1 MWLNIKD
8 QDSSE
13 YKTSICSLKSPSRI
27 ERMYIKMSNSKSIT
41 SFQYKQE
48 LLAFDFCSSQLYG
61 DISVGV
67 SGIVS
72 SSSLKREH
80 NVICKVYLALLMLL
94 TSTTEDSPII
104 ENWFSLRISNNPD
117 PLINCPCITNKHC
130 SM

>member
-1 MWLNIKD
+1 MWSNIKN
-8 QDSSE
+8 QDSSK

-61 DISVGV
+61 DMSVGV
-67 SGIVS
+67 PGIAS

-94 TSTTEDSPII
+94 TEDSPII
-104 ENWFSLRISNNPD
+104 ENWFSLEF
-117 PLINCPCITNKHC
+117 LIIPIP
-130 SM
+130 